1 MLNPVNG
8 QTLVLILWS
17 MISDTTILVVRCLAT
32 SNVVLRTSYKLVYMN
47 VLLIVPKFPLDKEAN
62 ISGEVKTL
70 SISPLSHIALF
81 HSTLRE

>member
-70 SISPLSHIALF
+70 SISLLSHIALF

>member
-47 VLLIVPKFPLDKEAN
+47 VLLSVPKFPLDKEAN
-62 ISGEVKTL
+62 ISSEVKTL

>member
-1 MLNPVNG
+1 MLNLVNG

-62 ISGEVKTL
+62 ISSEVKTL

-81 HSTLRE
+81 HLTLRE